1 MDERIFL
8 MMEQEP
14 LVFVAPEP
22 RRPAWCVHGPL
33 FLLALILLS
42 LCYRLIPDA
51 VLTASGFP
59 DSRILTPLLLLTPG
73 PVLVWMLGAWGYSYW
88 KTNGEYAGRIIP
100 GIILFLIDLAL
111 ILAVLPPA

>member
-1 MDERIFL
+1 

-14 LVFVAPEP
+14 LVFVAPES

-33 FLLALILLS
+33 FLLALILL
-42 LCYRLIPDA
+42 R
-51 VLTASGFP
+51 
-59 DSRILTPLLLLTPG
+59 PG
-73 PVLVWMLGAWGYSYW
+73 LVLVWMLGAWGYSYR

>member
-1 MDERIFL
+1 MNDRSFL

-14 LVFVAPEP
+14 LVFGEVEP

-42 LCYRLIPDA
+42 LCYRLIPDP

-73 PVLVWMLGAWGYSYW
+73 LVLVWMLGAWGYAYW
-88 KTNGEYAGRIIP
+88 TTKGEYAGRIIP

-111 ILAVLPPA
+111 ILAVLPPG